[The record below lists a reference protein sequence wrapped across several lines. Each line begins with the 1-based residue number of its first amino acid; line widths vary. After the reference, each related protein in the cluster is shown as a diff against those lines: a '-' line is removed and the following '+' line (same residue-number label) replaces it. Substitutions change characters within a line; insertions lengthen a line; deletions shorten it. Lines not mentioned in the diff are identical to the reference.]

1 MAGLFENWSPLERV
15 PANQYGPSTKKI
27 TRGSLISFSYPHSWA
42 VIPNVIHDLYPM
54 VIITDIWPRYI
65 RGLNLHYLTF
75 PYIKQIL
82 GQYGGKNFFEYHFHI
97 RPDRYMANAFRMYVR
112 QGIRQPKKLDIDFL
126 NTVLQSARSFAPG
139 ELEQIRAEIQRQIQ
153 QKLQADTENLTSY
166 EEWRARMSESQKR
179 QLRGKGLDTRR
190 TVGRGADEG
199 LIYPNE
205 GATGRY
211 PALEPPQPG
220 EGGPLST
227 DPNV

>member
-1 MAGLFENWSPLERV
+1 MAGLFEDWSPLERV
-15 PANQYGPSTKKI
+15 PSNQYGLSTKKI
-27 TRGSLISFSYPHSWA
+27 TRGSLISFSYPQSWA
-42 VIPNVIHDLYPM
+42 VIPNVIHDPAPM
-54 VIITDIWPRYI
+54 IIITDIWPRYV

-75 PYIKQIL
+75 PYIKKIL
-82 GQYGGKNFFEYHFHI
+82 GTHGGKNFSYFHV

-153 QKLQADTENLTSY
+153 QRLQTKADELTSY
-166 EEWRARMSESQKR
+166 EDWRSQMTESQKR

-190 TVGRGADEG
+190 AVGRGVDED

-205 GATGRY
+205 GAAGLN